1 LTAGPSSFIEYR
13 IQNSINEAHV
23 TVIQTAPGLAEQ
35 VYQAVLDEI
44 CDGVLPPGAP
54 LVQEQLAERFGVSR
68 QPVQQAMALLKAD
81 GLVEEVGKRGMRV
94 APLDLA
100 LMRHH
105 YEIRA
110 ALDGLAARLAAQ
122 RARENAAAAG
132 DIARRGE
139 AILAKGRQAVEDK
152 ITLEQIRND
161 EAFHNLLY
169 EASGNPL
176 LARTAELH
184 WRFLRRVMSDVLR
197 HAQPPTT
204 VWHQHAS
211 ILEAVTAGDAPLA
224 EARASEH
231 IERAADALTS
241 ALGEGDVSRSCES
254 GRQEAAR

>member
-1 LTAGPSSFIEYR
+1 M
-13 IQNSINEAHV
+13 

-68 QPVQQAMALLKAD
+68 QPIQQAMALLKAD

-94 APLDLA
+94 AQLDLA

-105 YEIRA
+105 YDIRS

-122 RARENAAAAG
+122 RARENPAAAR

-139 AILAKGRQAVEDK
+139 AVLAKGRRAVEDK
-152 ITLEQIRND
+152 VTLDQIRND
-161 EAFHNLLY
+161 EAFHKLIY

-184 WRFLRRVMSDVLR
+184 WRFLRRAMSEVLR

-204 VWHQHAS
+204 IWRQHAA
-211 ILEAVTAGDAPLA
+211 ILEAVTAGDAELA
-224 EARASEH
+224 ESRAFEH
-231 IERAADALTS
+231 IELAADALTA
-241 ALGEGDVSRSCES
+241 ALGAGGGPRPGAAAGE
-254 GRQEAAR
+254 EAAR